1 MMSLTVILSAIDVN
15 SADSIAKMVSPDA
28 DVANPFW
35 WIATLIAV
43 GFGILYF
50 LLKHYLKIKILDG
63 RPKPCVRIL
72 EDGQKR
78 EVVYLSKTSMSDI
91 DNDVARQVKT
101 QMDIIDKKYP
111 MISIDPYNDPRLML
125 KSNMT
130 AARHYNADVMDYMDG
145 MQRYYGRVIKDR
157 LMSERYKRIDFSLMA
172 KGRKA
177 CSSLNIE
184 MSIKGDGKHVY
195 SAGSRELKKDKHDVE
210 PENNEIDRS
219 SDNYAFFPNKTE
231 EYEYGE
237 WLLKVQP
244 AVCHYTCENLVS
256 GCPNVDVI
264 SPVYVDTCYEQ
275 NVVIGIKIN
284 GADIP
289 EGGIMDELV
298 INVG

>member
-1 MMSLTVILSAIDVN
+1 MCEDL
-15 SADSIAKMVSPDA
+15 
-28 DVANPFW
+28 
-35 WIATLIAV
+35 
-43 GFGILYF
+43 
-50 LLKHYLKIKILDG
+50 G
-63 RPKPCVRIL
+63 RWAEK
-72 EDGQKR
+72 

-130 AARHYNADVMDYMDG
+130 AARNYNADVMDYRDG

-195 SAGSRELKKDKHDVE
+195 SAGSRELKKVNTMWSLK
-210 PENNEIDRS
+210 RMRL
-219 SDNYAFFPNKTE
+219 TE
-231 EYEYGE
+231 V
-237 WLLKVQP
+237 LNFMHIFQMRQRNMSMV
-244 AVCHYTCENLVS
+244 N
-256 GCPNVDVI
+256 GC
-264 SPVYVDTCYEQ
+264 
-275 NVVIGIKIN
+275 
-284 GADIP
+284 
-289 EGGIMDELV
+289 
-298 INVG
+298 

>member
-1 MMSLTVILSAIDVN
+1 MKSLTVILSAIDVN

-50 LLKHYLKIKILDG
+50 LLKHYLKIEILDG
-63 RPKPCVRIL
+63 RPKPCVRIW

-130 AARHYNADVMDYMDG
+130 AARNYNADVMDYRDG
-145 MQRYYGRVIKDR
+145 MQSYYGRVIKDR
-157 LMSERYKRIDFSLMA
+157 LMSERYKRIDFGLMA

-195 SAGSRELKKDKHDVE
+195 SAGSRELKKGKHDVE
-210 PENNEIDRS
+210 PEKNEIDRS
-219 SDNYAFFPNKTE
+219 SEFYAHFPNETE

-244 AVCHYTCENLVS
+244 AVCHYICENIVS

-289 EGGIMDELV
+289 EGGIMEELV